1 MKEKIIK
8 IVSLMLVIVMVL
20 SLAACDSKNSS
31 SDKEDTSAGQADG
44 THVIVDHLD
53 NEVEVPNQVNKVVVA
68 GVFPLP
74 SVITI
79 FFDSADKIVGMP
91 NASMTAAKN
100 SLLGELYPE
109 ILNAKTDF
117 MDGST
122 INVEELM
129 KLEPDVVFYGAS
141 EPEVG
146 EQLTNAGFT
155 AVAVSVNKWNYNA
168 IETLN
173 HWIELL
179 SEIFP
184 ENDKTEVV
192 AKYSDDVYKM
202 VQERVSKLSD
212 AEKANAFFLFKYDDT
227 TMMTSGENFFGQW
240 WCDAI
245 GVNNVANEIKTDN
258 QAAVSMEQV
267 YAWNPDLIYITNFT
281 QATPDDLYNNS
292 FAADDWSPIT
302 AVQNHNV
309 YKMPLGMY
317 RSYTPGVDTPITL
330 MWLAKQAYPSLFED
344 IDITAETVKYYKEVF
359 GVELTNEQA
368 ESIFAPVK
376 DAAAGF

>member
-8 IVSLMLVIVMVL
+8 VVSLMLVLVMVL
-20 SLAACDSKNSS
+20 SLAACGNKNSS
-31 SDKEDTSAGQADG
+31 SDAEDTTQADG

-53 NEVEVPNQVNKVVVA
+53 NEVEVPNQVDKVVVC
-68 GVFPLP
+68 GVYPLP
-74 SVITI
+74 SVLTI

-91 NASMTAAKN
+91 APSMTAAQN

-117 MDGST
+117 IDGST
-122 INVEELM
+122 INIEELM

-155 AVAVSVNKWNYNA
+155 AVAVSVNKWNYDA

-184 ENDKTEVV
+184 ENDKTDIV
-192 AKYSDDVYKM
+192 ADYSDKVYKM
-202 VQERVSKLSD
+202 VQDRVKDLSD
-212 AEKANAFFLFKYDDT
+212 EERANAFFLFKYDDT

-245 GVNNVANEIKTDN
+245 GAKNVANELKQDN
-258 QAAVSMEQV
+258 QVAVSMEQV

-281 QATPDDLYNNS
+281 QATPDDLYNNA
-292 FAADDWSPIT
+292 FAADDWSPVT
-302 AVQNHNV
+302 AVANHNV

-344 IDITAETVKYYKEVF
+344 IDITEETVKYYKEVF
-359 GVELTNEQA
+359 GVDLTNEQA
-368 ESIFAPVK
+368 EKIFAPVK

>member
-8 IVSLMLVIVMVL
+8 VVSLMLVLVMVL
-20 SLAACDSKNSS
+20 SLAACDGKNSS
-31 SDKEDTSAGQADG
+31 SDAEDTTQADG

-53 NEVEVPNQVNKVVVA
+53 NEVEVPNQVDKVVVC
-68 GVFPLP
+68 GVYPLP
-74 SVITI
+74 SVLTI

-91 NASMTAAKN
+91 APSMTAAQN

-117 MDGST
+117 IDGST
-122 INVEELM
+122 INIEELM

-155 AVAVSVNKWNYNA
+155 AVAVSVNKWNYDA

-173 HWIELL
+173 HWIELF

-184 ENDKTEVV
+184 ENDKTDIV
-192 AKYSDDVYKM
+192 ADYSDKVYKM
-202 VQERVSKLSD
+202 VQDRVKDLSD
-212 AEKANAFFLFKYDDT
+212 EERANAFFLFKYDDT

-245 GVNNVANEIKTDN
+245 GAKNVANELKQDN
-258 QAAVSMEQV
+258 QVAVSMEQV

-281 QATPDDLYNNS
+281 QASPDDLYNNA

-302 AVQNHNV
+302 AVANHNV

-344 IDITAETVKYYKEVF
+344 IDITEETVKYYKEVF
-359 GVELTNEQA
+359 GVDLTNEQA
-368 ESIFAPVK
+368 EKIFAPVK

>member
-8 IVSLMLVIVMVL
+8 VVSLMLVLVMVL
-20 SLAACDSKNSS
+20 SLAACGNNNSS
-31 SDKEDTSAGQADG
+31 SDAEDTTQADG

-53 NEVEVPNQVNKVVVA
+53 NEVEVPNQVDKVVVC

-74 SVITI
+74 SVLTI

-91 NASMTAAKN
+91 APSMTAAQN

-117 MDGST
+117 IDGST
-122 INVEELM
+122 INIEELM

-155 AVAVSVNKWNYNA
+155 AVAVSVNKWNYDA

-184 ENDKTEVV
+184 ENDKTDIV
-192 AKYSDDVYKM
+192 ADYSDKVYKM
-202 VQERVSKLSD
+202 VQDRVKDLSD
-212 AEKANAFFLFKYDDT
+212 EERANAFFLFKYDDT

-245 GVNNVANEIKTDN
+245 GAKNVANELKQDN
-258 QAAVSMEQV
+258 QVAVSMEQV

-281 QATPDDLYNNS
+281 QATPDDLYNNA

-302 AVQNHNV
+302 AVANHNV

-344 IDITAETVKYYKEVF
+344 IDITEETVKYYKEVF
-359 GVELTNEQA
+359 GVDLTNEQA
-368 ESIFAPVK
+368 EKIFAPVK

>member
-8 IVSLMLVIVMVL
+8 VVSLMLVLVMVL
-20 SLAACDSKNSS
+20 SLAACGNNNSS
-31 SDKEDTSAGQADG
+31 SDAEDTTQADG

-53 NEVEVPNQVNKVVVA
+53 NEVEVPNQVDKVVVC
-68 GVFPLP
+68 GVYPLP
-74 SVITI
+74 SVLTI

-91 NASMTAAKN
+91 APSMTAAQN

-117 MDGST
+117 IDGST
-122 INVEELM
+122 INIEELM

-155 AVAVSVNKWNYNA
+155 AVAVSVNKWNYDA

-184 ENDKTEVV
+184 ENDKTDIV
-192 AKYSDDVYKM
+192 ADYSDKVYKM
-202 VQERVSKLSD
+202 VQDRVKDLSD
-212 AEKANAFFLFKYDDT
+212 EERANAFFLFKYDDT

-245 GVNNVANEIKTDN
+245 GAKNVANELKQDN
-258 QAAVSMEQV
+258 QVAVSMEQV

-281 QATPDDLYNNS
+281 QATPNDLYNNA

-302 AVQNHNV
+302 AVANHNV

-330 MWLAKQAYPSLFED
+330 MWLAKQSYPSLFED
-344 IDITAETVKYYKEVF
+344 IDITEETVKYYKEVF
-359 GVELTNEQA
+359 GVDLTNEQA
-368 ESIFAPVK
+368 EKIFAPVK

>member
-8 IVSLMLVIVMVL
+8 VVSLMLVLVMVL
-20 SLAACDSKNSS
+20 SLAACDGKNSS
-31 SDKEDTSAGQADG
+31 SDAEDTTQADG

-53 NEVEVPNQVNKVVVA
+53 NEVEVPNQVDKVVVC
-68 GVFPLP
+68 GVYPLP
-74 SVITI
+74 SVLTI

-91 NASMTAAKN
+91 APSMTAAQN

-117 MDGST
+117 IDGST
-122 INVEELM
+122 INIEELM

-155 AVAVSVNKWNYNA
+155 AVAVSVNKWNYDA

-184 ENDKTEVV
+184 ENDKTDIV
-192 AKYSDDVYKM
+192 ADYSDKVYKM
-202 VQERVSKLSD
+202 VQDRVKDLSD
-212 AEKANAFFLFKYDDT
+212 EERANAFFLFKYDDT

-245 GVNNVANEIKTDN
+245 GAKNVANELKQDN
-258 QAAVSMEQV
+258 QVAVSMEQV

-281 QATPDDLYNNS
+281 QASPDDLYNNA

-302 AVQNHNV
+302 AVANHNV

-344 IDITAETVKYYKEVF
+344 IDITEETVKYYKEVF
-359 GVELTNEQA
+359 GVDLTNEQA
-368 ESIFAPVK
+368 EKIFAPVK

>member
-8 IVSLMLVIVMVL
+8 VVSLMLVLVMVL
-20 SLAACDSKNSS
+20 SLAACDGKNSS
-31 SDKEDTSAGQADG
+31 SDAEDTTQADG

-53 NEVEVPNQVNKVVVA
+53 NEVEVPNQVDKVVVC
-68 GVFPLP
+68 GVYPLP
-74 SVITI
+74 SVLTI

-91 NASMTAAKN
+91 APSMTAAQN

-117 MDGST
+117 IDGST
-122 INVEELM
+122 INIEELM

-155 AVAVSVNKWNYNA
+155 AVAVSVNKWNYDA

-173 HWIELL
+173 HWIELF

-184 ENDKTEVV
+184 ENDKTDIV
-192 AKYSDDVYKM
+192 ADYSDKVYKM
-202 VQERVSKLSD
+202 VQDRVKDLSD
-212 AEKANAFFLFKYDDT
+212 EERANAFFLFKYDDT

-245 GVNNVANEIKTDN
+245 GAKNVANELKQDN
-258 QAAVSMEQV
+258 QVAVSMEQV

-281 QATPDDLYNNS
+281 QATPDDLYNNA

-302 AVQNHNV
+302 AVANHNV

-344 IDITAETVKYYKEVF
+344 IDITEETVKYYKEVF
-359 GVELTNEQA
+359 GVDLTNEQA
-368 ESIFAPVK
+368 EKIFAPVK

>member
-8 IVSLMLVIVMVL
+8 VVSLMLVLVMVL
-20 SLAACDSKNSS
+20 SLAACGNKNSS
-31 SDKEDTSAGQADG
+31 SDAEDTTQADG

-53 NEVEVPNQVNKVVVA
+53 NEVEVPNQVDKVVVC

-74 SVITI
+74 SVLTI

-91 NASMTAAKN
+91 APSMTAAQN

-117 MDGST
+117 IDGST
-122 INVEELM
+122 INIEELI

-155 AVAVSVNKWNYNA
+155 AVAVSVNKWNYDA

-184 ENDKTEVV
+184 ENDKTDIV
-192 AKYSDDVYKM
+192 ADYSDKVYKM
-202 VQERVSKLSD
+202 VQDRVKDLSD
-212 AEKANAFFLFKYDDT
+212 EERANAFFLFKYDDT

-245 GVNNVANEIKTDN
+245 GAKNVANELKQDN
-258 QAAVSMEQV
+258 QVAVSMEQV

-281 QATPDDLYNNS
+281 QATPDDLYNNA
-292 FAADDWSPIT
+292 FAADDWSPVT
-302 AVQNHNV
+302 AVANHNV

-344 IDITAETVKYYKEVF
+344 IDITEETVKYYKEVF
-359 GVELTNEQA
+359 GVDLTNEQA
-368 ESIFAPVK
+368 EKIFAPVK

>member
-8 IVSLMLVIVMVL
+8 VVSLMLVLVMVL
-20 SLAACDSKNSS
+20 SLAACGNKNSS
-31 SDKEDTSAGQADG
+31 SDAEDTTQADG

-53 NEVEVPNQVNKVVVA
+53 NEVEVPNQVDKVVVC

-74 SVITI
+74 SVLTI

-91 NASMTAAKN
+91 APSMTAAQN

-117 MDGST
+117 IDGST
-122 INVEELM
+122 INIEELM

-155 AVAVSVNKWNYNA
+155 AVAVSVNKWNYDA

-184 ENDKTEVV
+184 ENDKTDIV
-192 AKYSDDVYKM
+192 ADYSDKVYKM
-202 VQERVSKLSD
+202 VQDRVKDLSD
-212 AEKANAFFLFKYDDT
+212 EERANAFFLFKYDDT

-245 GVNNVANEIKTDN
+245 GAKNVANELKQDN
-258 QAAVSMEQV
+258 QVAVSMEQV

-281 QATPDDLYNNS
+281 QATPDDLYNNA

-302 AVQNHNV
+302 AVKNHNV

-344 IDITAETVKYYKEVF
+344 IDITEET
-359 GVELTNEQA
+359 
-368 ESIFAPVK
+368 
-376 DAAAGF
+376 

>member
-8 IVSLMLVIVMVL
+8 VVSLMLVLVMVL
-20 SLAACDSKNSS
+20 SLAACGNKNSS
-31 SDKEDTSAGQADG
+31 SDAEDTTQADG

-53 NEVEVPNQVNKVVVA
+53 NEVEVPNQVDKVVVC

-74 SVITI
+74 SVLTI

-91 NASMTAAKN
+91 APSMTAAQN

-117 MDGST
+117 IDGST
-122 INVEELM
+122 INIEELM

-155 AVAVSVNKWNYNA
+155 AVAVSVNKWNYDA

-184 ENDKTEVV
+184 ENDKTDIV
-192 AKYSDDVYKM
+192 ADYSDKVYKM
-202 VQERVSKLSD
+202 VQDRVKDLSD
-212 AEKANAFFLFKYDDT
+212 EERANAFFLFKYDDT

-245 GVNNVANEIKTDN
+245 GAKNVANELKQDN
-258 QAAVSMEQV
+258 QVAVSMEQV

-281 QATPDDLYNNS
+281 QATPDDLYNNA
-292 FAADDWSPIT
+292 FAADDWSPVT
-302 AVQNHNV
+302 AVKNHNV

-344 IDITAETVKYYKEVF
+344 IDITEETVKYYKEVF
-359 GVELTNEQA
+359 GVDLTNEQA
-368 ESIFAPVK
+368 EKIFAPVK

>member
-8 IVSLMLVIVMVL
+8 VVSLMLVLVMVL
-20 SLAACDSKNSS
+20 SLAACGNNNSS
-31 SDKEDTSAGQADG
+31 SDAEDTTQADG

-53 NEVEVPNQVNKVVVA
+53 NEVEVPNQVDKVVVC
-68 GVFPLP
+68 GVYPLP
-74 SVITI
+74 SVLTI

-91 NASMTAAKN
+91 APSMTAAQN

-117 MDGST
+117 IDGST
-122 INVEELM
+122 INIEELM

-155 AVAVSVNKWNYNA
+155 AVAVSVNKWNYDA

-184 ENDKTEVV
+184 ENDKTDIV
-192 AKYSDDVYKM
+192 ADYSDKVYKM
-202 VQERVSKLSD
+202 VQDRVKDLSD
-212 AEKANAFFLFKYDDT
+212 EERANAFFLFKYDDT

-245 GVNNVANEIKTDN
+245 GAKNVANELKQDN
-258 QAAVSMEQV
+258 QVAVSMEQV

-281 QATPDDLYNNS
+281 QATPNDLYNNA

-302 AVQNHNV
+302 AVANHNA

-330 MWLAKQAYPSLFED
+330 MWLAKQSYPSLFED
-344 IDITAETVKYYKEVF
+344 IDITEETVKYYKEVF
-359 GVELTNEQA
+359 GVDLTNEQA
-368 ESIFAPVK
+368 EKIFAPVK